1 MESECVCVLIAL
13 FSCRSDQQY
22 YRKRLE
28 KMMMTHSFLR
38 DVFFSFKLKLT
49 YYVCYAMSVLTSLVY
64 MNVSMYVHNN
74 IILSLA
80 VLGL

>member
-1 MESECVCVLIAL
+1 MCVCAHRSFFLSIRSAVL
-13 FSCRSDQQY
+13 Q
-22 YRKRLE
+22 KRLE

-49 YYVCYAMSVLTSLVY
+49 YYVCYAMSVLTSLVC

-74 IILSLA
+74 IIY
-80 VLGL
+80 